1 MFESFAYGV
10 VHLHLCMLFCA
21 EQGGGGGGGGA
32 SVGAVTDAGKG
43 PKFFCKTAGAS
54 AASMLKAEYLGLKE
68 MANTHTIKVPAPI
81 CAGEAA
87 GQSYAVF
94 EFLNMGR
101 SSKAKYTETGE
112 QLARMHLC
120 TSPNGKFGFHVDN
133 TIGAT
138 PQPNTWTDTWP
149 EFWDEHRLGHMLKLC
164 ARSGATYGKDKEV
177 RAKVKQ
183 ILSTCKV
190 QPALVHG
197 DLWTGNAG
205 FTVDGDGVI
214 FDPGKFFLI
223 MFLLSVIYV
232 CFVEY
237 SVAFWPFTQCSIC
250 DLQQF

>member
-1 MFESFAYGV
+1 LSY
-10 VHLHLCMLFCA
+10 LCLPHSS
-21 EQGGGGGGGGA
+21 GGGGGGGGA
-32 SVGAVTDAGKG
+32 SVGAVTDAAGKG

-54 AASMLKAEYLGLKE
+54 AASMLNAEYLGLKE
-68 MANTHTIKVPAPI
+68 MADTHTIKVPTPI

-101 SSKAKYTETGE
+101 SSSAKFTECGE

-164 ARSGATYGKDKEV
+164 ARNGATYGKADAV
-177 RAKVKQ
+177 RAKAKQ
-183 ILSTCKV
+183 ILSTCTV

-214 FDPGKFFLI
+214 FDPGKCSTI
-223 MFLLSVIYV
+223 YTIQSYVIY
-232 CFVEY
+232 
-237 SVAFWPFTQCSIC
+237 I
-250 DLQQF
+250 